1 MESRETN
8 PPDKHPSDLPRGV
21 DPVAGHLREIAV
33 NLVWMDQYR
42 LNIEHYLKNDPSG
55 VESEMVYLH
64 DAIDD
69 AIKHIR
75 RLTELLLAG
84 ATIDPKKRIPRDLE
98 IPPKRGA

>member
-1 MESRETN
+1 
-8 PPDKHPSDLPRGV
+8 
-21 DPVAGHLREIAV
+21 
-33 NLVWMDQYR
+33 
-42 LNIEHYLKNDPSG
+42 
-55 VESEMVYLH
+55 MVYLH